1 AKMFYRIYKLTMMQ
15 LGEKLDLGKLR
26 DKKGLIKTIA
36 QKVMGLI
43 LLSMVIFVLL
53 YLLRS
58 FLFIRVDIKFLILVL
73 MSLQIF
79 SIITSTSGLI
89 QSMYLAKDNQLL
101 FSYPAKPNE
110 IFMSKIAVFL
120 AYELLRNIT
129 YLVPFLLAFGLAA
142 NIGASVSYYLLILPA
157 IVLLSIISILI
168 GVLISIPI
176 TFISK
181 WLKERPLIA
190 ASFVFLIL
198 IAIFYP
204 IFNFINSL
212 PTNFSLVA
220 MYGSVYNQI
229 TFFIDTVIKFG
240 LYVITIAKVLLSVNF
255 INNLLTVLGVI
266 SSLIVLTYF
275 ISRPIYFKMAVNSYE
290 FSNKRKY
297 KMSKNTLNKP
307 FLSFISKEFKLLRR
321 SSGSFISNLI
331 TLITLPIVLYV
342 LNSLIGMFDIVD
354 RGQHLMITF
363 NIFLGLTVLLSAN
376 SSSATAFSKEADRAY
391 LLKVAP
397 ISIKKQA
404 MAKIFFNLIL
414 SVFVLILT
422 SIVIAYTTN
431 ISGINM
437 LFMFILFSI
446 INVGHILWSL
456 EIDFM
461 DPQFKVHETNEDSKE
476 NKNIAKSVSI
486 GIVVALLTG
495 IVSLMLFRKSFIS
508 GWINLIVLAT
518 LFLSVRIYLFIN
530 RLQVYFKRI
539 EF

>member
-1 AKMFYRIYKLTMMQ
+1 
-15 LGEKLDLGKLR
+15 
-26 DKKGLIKTIA
+26 
-36 QKVMGLI
+36 
-43 LLSMVIFVLL
+43 
-53 YLLRS
+53 
-58 FLFIRVDIKFLILVL
+58 
-73 MSLQIF
+73 
-79 SIITSTSGLI
+79 
-89 QSMYLAKDNQLL
+89 
-101 FSYPAKPNE
+101 
-110 IFMSKIAVFL
+110 
-120 AYELLRNIT
+120 
-129 YLVPFLLAFGLAA
+129 
-142 NIGASVSYYLLILPA
+142 
-157 IVLLSIISILI
+157 
-168 GVLISIPI
+168 
-176 TFISK
+176 
-181 WLKERPLIA
+181 
-190 ASFVFLIL
+190 
-198 IAIFYP
+198 
-204 IFNFINSL
+204 
-212 PTNFSLVA
+212 
-220 MYGSVYNQI
+220 
-229 TFFIDTVIKFG
+229 
-240 LYVITIAKVLLSVNF
+240 
-255 INNLLTVLGVI
+255 
-266 SSLIVLTYF
+266 
-275 ISRPIYFKMAVNSYE
+275 
-290 FSNKRKY
+290 
-297 KMSKNTLNKP
+297 
-307 FLSFISKEFKLLRR
+307 
-321 SSGSFISNLI
+321 
-331 TLITLPIVLYV
+331 LYV